1 MISYIIP
8 TRNRHEMLASTLQR
22 LGSLPRHRAEV
33 IIIDNASTQ
42 PAAADS
48 VLPNGIPVQIL
59 HRATNEGTA
68 ARNVG
73 ARASDP
79 SSSWLIM
86 LDDDS
91 YPLNTSFL
99 ANLATRTPSVAAVM
113 ADIHLPRLKKR
124 EDGGLPEVFI
134 GCGVAIRRDAFLRCS
149 GYDPAFGYY
158 VEEYDLAAKLILK
171 NYHIEFDPNFQV
183 HHLKDNLNRDMN
195 LICERLVRNN
205 GWVMQRYSP
214 EEVRRQQLREI
225 RSRYRRIAAK
235 ENAIAGFSR
244 GLIELRNTIQ
254 SQTRRPMTTRQFE
267 RFIGLSAA
275 REGLSAA
282 FARSPFHSAT
292 LVNEG
297 KNASVIRAAMY
308 DLGIRESLDG
318 EARIIGTMS
327 PGPMLDAAQA
337 HSDWIAPWSMAQP
350 RSRSIAA

>member
-1 MISYIIP
+1 
-8 TRNRHEMLASTLQR
+8 MLSSTIEH
-22 LGSLPRHRAEV
+22 LGKLPRHRAEV
-33 IIIDNASTQ
+33 IIIDNASSQ
-42 PAAADS
+42 PVFAEA
-48 VLPNGIPVQIL
+48 VLPNGIPVQVL
-59 HRATNEGTA
+59 SRKTNEGTA

-79 SSSWLIM
+79 SSTWLVM

-113 ADIHLPRLKKR
+113 ADIHLPRLQKR

-134 GCGVAIRRDAFLRCS
+134 GCGVAIRRDAFLRCN
-149 GYDPAFGYY
+149 GYDAAFGYY
-158 VEEYDLAAKLILK
+158 VEEYDLAAKLILN

-214 EEVRRQQLREI
+214 EEFRRSQLREI
-225 RSRYRRIAAK
+225 RSRYRRIASK

-254 SQTRRPMTTRQFE
+254 SQIRRPMTTRQFE

-275 REGLSAA
+275 REAISAA
-282 FARSPFHSAT
+282 LARSPFRSAT
-292 LVNEG
+292 LVNQG
-297 KNASVIRAAMY
+297 KNASVIRAAMF
-308 DLGIRESLDG
+308 DLGITESPDG

-327 PGPMLDAAQA
+327 PGPMLDALQA
-337 HSDWIAPWSMAQP
+337 HPDWIAPWSLA
-350 RSRSIAA
+350 RSRSQLLAA